1 MFSTKTNSNFIGMK
15 TVASRVFVVAL
26 CSILAIAE
34 ANATDACGP
43 LPGTYLLTASNSDGS
58 FAARQLL
65 RACECFALF
74 CSMKGLQQVLV
85 VVLRGL
91 DGWSEGEP
99 VGVE

>member
-1 MFSTKTNSNFIGMK
+1 MERRRHCRCPGGELRRT
-15 TVASRVFVVAL
+15 
-26 CSILAIAE
+26 LA
-34 ANATDACGP
+34 
-43 LPGTYLLTASNSDGS
+43 
-58 FAARQLL
+58 LL